1 MAVFFVSDNT
11 CYLRW
16 PCMLICF
23 LLDDCV
29 SLLFMVIPTAEP
41 ITCQSSFHYV
51 LRNSPPDLLCCF
63 LVSWLVCLSSLY
75 LCFRLVSPHI
85 YNWPFHSTYFTQLLT
100 RVREQSVNCS
110 LTYQAFIETF
120 CPILFVTFKIWYIIV
135 FLLRLIF
142 HWCIKVFRLVGLY
155 GISNEPGLSLA

>member
-51 LRNSPPDLLCCF
+51 LRNSPPDVYAVFLYLGLFVLLLFISAFAWF
-63 LVSWLVCLSSLY
+63 LHTSTIGLFIAHTLHNFWHELENKVLTVLWHTKHLLKPSVLFCLS
-75 LCFRLVSPHI
+75 H
-85 YNWPFHSTYFTQLLT
+85 
-100 RVREQSVNCS
+100 
-110 LTYQAFIETF
+110 
-120 CPILFVTFKIWYIIV
+120 LFWYIIV
-135 FLLRLIF
+135 FLLWLIF

-155 GISNEPGLSLA
+155 GISNEPGLSLV

>member
-1 MAVFFVSDNT
+1 MAVFCVSDNT

-16 PCMLICF
+16 PCMLSCF

-29 SLLFMVIPTAEP
+29 SLLFTVIPTAEP

-51 LRNSPPDLLCCF
+51 LRNSPPDLYAVF
-63 LVSWLVCLSSLY
+63 SACLSFFSLSQ
-75 LCFRLVSPHI
+75 LSLVSPHI

-100 RVREQSVNCS
+100 RVREQSVSCS

-120 CPILFVTFKIWYIIV
+120 CPILFVTCKFGYIIV
-135 FLLRLIF
+135 FLLWLIF

-155 GISNEPGLSLA
+155 GISNEPGLWLA